1 MYMSFLSDL
10 GAPSIGGIGGATT
23 QTILII
29 LSIFA
34 VLIIVGGFTFAY
46 YFKKNKKKQYKYKIH
61 IFRDTLGKP
70 TPIGDDV
77 AKEVFIPN
85 SNVSLIYLKN
95 SKLYLPRPTLSMG
108 TNQFW
113 YNILPNGEWVNYDI
127 TMDKGGAQFAEAN
140 LDHRDTRYAYINL
153 KEIIKRNYGNKS
165 IKWWKEYAP
174 LITFIVV
181 SFVFILGCW
190 ILLSR
195 IGKLIGQLGPIAENM
210 ASAANIMAEA
220 LKTSQNLNSGIVGA

>member
-1 MYMSFLSDL
+1 MGFLSDL
-10 GAPSIGGIGGATT
+10 GAPSIGGLDGGTT
-23 QTILII
+23 QTILVI

-46 YFKKNKKKQYKYKIH
+46 YLKKNKKKQYKYKI
-61 IFRDTLGKP
+61 IVFRDTHGKP
-70 TPIGDDV
+70 TPITQDL

-127 TMDKGGAQFAEAN
+127 SMDKGGKTFAEAN
-140 LDHRDTRYAYINL
+140 LDHRDTRYSYINL

-165 IKWWKEYAP
+165 VKWWKEYAP
-174 LITFIVV
+174 LITFIVI

-190 ILLSR
+190 ILLAR
-195 IGKLIGQLGPIAENM
+195 IGKLITQLGPIAENM
-210 ASAANIMAEA
+210 ASAAEIMAKG
-220 LKTSQNLNSGIVGA
+220 LQTSQNLNSGIVGA